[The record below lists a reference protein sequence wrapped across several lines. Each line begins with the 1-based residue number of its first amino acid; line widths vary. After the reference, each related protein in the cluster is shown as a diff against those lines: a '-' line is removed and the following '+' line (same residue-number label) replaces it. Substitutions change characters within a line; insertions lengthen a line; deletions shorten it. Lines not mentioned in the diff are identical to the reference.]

1 MKSPVE
7 KKMHNCIY
15 NLTCQ
20 VMASGA
26 GKSAAFMLLI
36 LNVLLYFI
44 VIIIASWAVN
54 HAIVRSKET
63 ASTLPIPAKIFP
75 IFFPFGNMATGFLII
90 FSLIAGMVGFITSL
104 TGIQNVI
111 QWNAPN
117 LHAAAFSSLTTWL
130 LTLLAM
136 GLACKEIDMGWTDS
150 NLRTLE
156 VILIILSGTQM
167 FCTGAIH
174 AGIGDVATRDL

>member
-1 MKSPVE
+1 
-7 KKMHNCIY
+7 
-15 NLTCQ
+15 
-20 VMASGA
+20 MASGA

-44 VIIIASWAVN
+44 VTVISGWAVN
-54 HAIVRSKET
+54 HAIERSHET
-63 ASTLPIPAKIFP
+63 ASTLSIPAKIFP
-75 IFFPFGNMATGFLII
+75 VFFPFGNMATCFLII
-90 FSLIAGMVGFITSL
+90 FSLIAGVVGFITSL
-104 TGIQNVI
+104 TGIHNVI

-136 GLACKEIDMGWTDS
+136 GLACKEIDKRWTDS

-156 VILIILSGTQM
+156 TILIILGGTQM
-167 FCTGAIH
+167 FCTAAIH
-174 AGIGDVATRDL
+174 AGIEDVITREV